1 MVKKSELAAI
11 VVLCIFL
18 GWFFGIANPRTEV
31 EAVEV
36 EKIVEVIPDGYV
48 PLNECIPLEDING
61 YFYNEDDYLCF
72 ELADVGNQ
80 LDKYENWTYQ
90 NIIRANEIPHLTELE
105 P

>member
-1 MVKKSELAAI
+1 MSRTIEAI
-11 VVLCIFL
+11 ITVMICMFL
-18 GWFFGIANPRTEV
+18 GFCMGLANPRV
-31 EAVEV
+31 ETVEV
-36 EKIVEVIPDGYV
+36 ERVIEVVPDGYV
-48 PLNECIPLEDING
+48 PLNKCIPLEDING

-90 NIIRANEIPHLTELE
+90 NIIKANEIPHLTELE